1 MKPAETAAE
10 ILADIHGMV
19 DEALGPDP
27 GAQLAYVVPTF
38 RGDFRAEASQQH
50 KAGKPAPDAPALRR
64 LDYVLADALDDI
76 DQAFDDELIEGVL
89 GRIAMAVIYGDSNSG
104 KTFLAID
111 IGAAVGDASEWMG
124 RPSAGGLVVYLATEA
139 PGSVEMRLR
148 ALQRYR
154 GRKVPGFVIVRS
166 PINLMDGDA
175 DATAV
180 IGLVE
185 ELERE
190 HGEKVALIIGDT
202 LARIAAG
209 ANENSGEDMGV
220 VLRHADAIRAATG
233 AAFIWIHHSGKDQAK
248 GMRGWSG
255 IRAAIDTEIEV
266 TVDEAT
272 GVRTAEITKQR
283 DLPGKGTRIGFRLE
297 AVQLGVNQ
305 WGTPRSSCVVVTA
318 DAPPKREQG
327 RRQSELAGAIVE
339 FLAARGTGAR
349 KGDIVKHFE
358 ERHHK
363 ASIYKELKKL
373 HDAGRVYEVAGLV
386 SLLNV
391 GKCGA

>member
-1 MKPAETAAE
+1 MAGGGGCLPRAAAL
-10 ILADIHGMV
+10 LA
-19 DEALGPDP
+19 
-27 GAQLAYVVPTF
+27 VVPLHC
-38 RGDFRAEASQQH
+38 GGLLPPLH
-50 KAGKPAPDAPALRR
+50 APPLRR
-64 LDYVLADALDDI
+64 RQHAGAHGRIPAQRHGRDAVEPVQPRQLLDD
-76 DQAFDDELIEGVL
+76 AGL
-89 GRIAMAVIYGDSNSG
+89 G
-104 KTFLAID
+104 ID
-111 IGAAVGDASEWMG
+111 IVPPG
-124 RPSAGGLVVYLATEA
+124 RRRDLPLG
-139 PGSVEMRLR
+139 
-148 ALQRYR
+148 
-154 GRKVPGFVIVRS
+154 
-166 PINLMDGDA
+166 
-175 DATAV
+175 
-180 IGLVE
+180 
-185 ELERE
+185 
-190 HGEKVALIIGDT
+190 
-202 LARIAAG
+202 
-209 ANENSGEDMGV
+209 
-220 VLRHADAIRAATG
+220 
-233 AAFIWIHHSGKDQAK
+233 
-248 GMRGWSG
+248 
-255 IRAAIDTEIEV
+255 RAAIDTEIEV